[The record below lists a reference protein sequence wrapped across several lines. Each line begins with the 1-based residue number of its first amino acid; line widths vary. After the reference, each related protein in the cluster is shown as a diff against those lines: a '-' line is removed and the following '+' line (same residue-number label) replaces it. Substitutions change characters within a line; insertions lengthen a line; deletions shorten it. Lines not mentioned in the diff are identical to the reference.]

1 MARLALVGLP
11 GVGKTSIAQ
20 LLANEWGCDAIDTD
34 DLVGEVVGC
43 PAPEYLRREGL
54 AAFRGVELDALR
66 TALTSDG
73 VVSTGGGVVTT
84 SAARELLQASLTLW
98 LDCDDAVLAER
109 LGDVDRPLI
118 GADVHAALAQLRRE
132 RATLYAEVARA
143 RIDAS
148 GDLDEVATRVRD
160 AANGV
165 TR

>member
-11 GVGKTSIAQ
+11 GVGKTTIAQ
-20 LLANEWGCDAIDTD
+20 LLGDEWGCGSLDTD
-34 DLVGEVVGC
+34 DLVADAVGC

-54 AAFRGVELDALR
+54 AAFRGAELDALR
-66 TALTSDG
+66 LALGGDG

-84 SAARELLQASLTLW
+84 SAARELLQVSVTFW
-98 LDCDDAVLAER
+98 LDCDDAMLSAR

-118 GADVHAALAQLRRE
+118 GADAHAALAQLRRE

-148 GDLDEVATRVRD
+148 GDPDVVARRVRD
-160 AANGV
+160 ASNEV
-165 TR
+165 PR